1 MITVD
6 SYQEVIDKKTKFT
19 DEQIVNAA
27 NNTEL
32 EELVITG
39 LSPYLF
45 KATMSACKNKR
56 YLYGSG
62 VAQTEE
68 DILGD
73 VYLKTLQCIRS
84 YKPRPGCKE
93 HSFYNYLSTAI
104 VRVVDID
111 VNVKYRPV
119 MRLPYGMLYREHLIK
134 EGKKERAHKS
144 TKTTIKVKPLD
155 KNKPLALLIQNGA
168 VIPLDQISSAQEQTE
183 DSPDELVL
191 PVVVRPKGCYTE
203 DEENREYNDDFSDNI
218 PEKETKIIFDG
229 MKFTRQEFW
238 VFIRDLVDKA
248 KRDRKFTE
256 RDLSVL
262 NAFLENPFLSYKEI
276 ANKLQIKAQRVEQ
289 VRRKLVSILSHR
301 SK

>member
-6 SYQEVIDKKTKFT
+6 SYQEVIDKKIKFT

-39 LSPYLF
+39 LKPYLF
-45 KATMSACKNKR
+45 KATLSACKNKR
-56 YLYGSG
+56 HLYGSG
-62 VAQTEE
+62 VEQTEE

-104 VRVVDID
+104 VRVIDID

-168 VIPLDQISSAQEQTE
+168 VIPLEQISSAKEQTE